1 MIKNL
6 IIFIIILLIYINSL
20 FYFKKSSTDIINIQ
34 YEFNNFNQFLND
46 NIPFFL
52 DGKSLFNFNWDD
64 NQLNKY
70 SLNYLSHTD
79 NNNFLSFFNH
89 TSNIKFKDTIF
100 NVFPIH
106 NLLHV
111 PFFSK
116 TNYDLFISKGKYTS
130 PIFYSFSLYN
140 IFFVHKGEV
149 TLNIYN
155 KQSLSRDDD
164 FKPVFFIGHKF
175 KYKNISE
182 IQSDD
187 FETTKESIS
196 IPEKSLFF
204 VPYNTPFSIQSKD
217 NSHTVIQSFYCET
230 ILNNIINIFNK

>member
-70 SLNYLSHTD
+70 FLNYLSHTD
-79 NNNFLSFFNH
+79 DNNFLSFFNH

-100 NVFPIH
+100 NVFLYITFYTFHFFQKLITTYSFLRANIPLLFFIVFLYIIYFLFIKVKLFSIFIIN
-106 NLLHV
+106 NLCLATMISN
-111 PFFSK
+111 PFFS
-116 TNYDLFISKGKYTS
+116 
-130 PIFYSFSLYN
+130 
-140 IFFVHKGEV
+140 
-149 TLNIYN
+149 
-155 KQSLSRDDD
+155 
-164 FKPVFFIGHKF
+164 
-175 KYKNISE
+175 
-182 IQSDD
+182 
-187 FETTKESIS
+187 
-196 IPEKSLFF
+196 
-204 VPYNTPFSIQSKD
+204 
-217 NSHTVIQSFYCET
+217 
-230 ILNNIINIFNK
+230 